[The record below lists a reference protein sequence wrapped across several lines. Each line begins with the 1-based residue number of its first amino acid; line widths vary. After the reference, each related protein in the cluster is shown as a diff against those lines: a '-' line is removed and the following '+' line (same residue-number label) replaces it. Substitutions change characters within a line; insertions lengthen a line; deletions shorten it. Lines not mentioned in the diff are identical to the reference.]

1 MQNKIK
7 VLIGDNSMEFGVLCG
22 DMLIN
27 EGFDVCL
34 VSKDGQNVLEGLRNF
49 QPDVAVIESFMP
61 QIDAIGVMNEIKKFS
76 QKSTNFIVISGYDN
90 HFIEKEIMNNGAS
103 YYMLKPLN
111 IHSLCDRITSIS
123 GQSRSIPLSNIILEK
138 SDNSGDLESLVTDV
152 ILNIGVPAHV
162 KGYHY
167 IRQAIMLSIADQNM
181 INSVTKLLYPTVAK
195 IYETTSSRVERA
207 IRHAIEIAWDRGD
220 VDTLNSYFG
229 YTINT
234 GRGKPTNSEFIA
246 MISDKLRLKLKRAAN
261 SAV

>member
-1 MQNKIK
+1 MQKKIK
-7 VLIGDNSMEFGVLCG
+7 VLIGDNSTEFGVICG
-22 DMLIN
+22 DILRS
-27 EGFDVCL
+27 EGFEVSL
-34 VSKDGQNVLEGLRNF
+34 VQKDGIKVVEGIKTFL
-49 QPDVAVIESFMP
+49 PDIVVMESFMS
-61 QIDAIGVMNEIKKFS
+61 QIDAIGVMAEVNKLNVASPKFL
-76 QKSTNFIVISGYDN
+76 VISGYDN
-90 HFIEKEIMNNGAS
+90 KFIEQEIMENGAS
-103 YYMLKPLN
+103 YYMLKP
-111 IHSLCDRITSIS
+111 IAFHSLCDRIKSI
-123 GQSRSIPLSNIILEK
+123 GGHMKMQQNPIDGPI
-138 SDNSGDLESLVTDV
+138 DNHDDLESIVTDV

-167 IRQAIMLSIADQNM
+167 IRQAIMLSIKDANM

-246 MISDKLRLKLKRAAN
+246 MISDKLRLKLKRSGSKAL
-261 SAV
+261 